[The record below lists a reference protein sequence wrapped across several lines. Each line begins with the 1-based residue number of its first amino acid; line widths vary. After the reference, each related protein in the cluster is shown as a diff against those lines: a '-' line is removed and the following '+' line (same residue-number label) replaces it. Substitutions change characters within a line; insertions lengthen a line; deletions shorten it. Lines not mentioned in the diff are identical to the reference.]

1 MNANLM
7 EKDIQ
12 RKAINAKR
20 VAFQNE
26 GNERDAHKE
35 TKRVETTGALLNAY
49 IIFYYFLSL
58 NGGQAKSQEIWPLR
72 VFFTTLMILLF
83 RRCQQSLS
91 RVSSQNNGN
100 SDSRN

>member
-12 RKAINAKR
+12 SKEINAKR

-35 TKRVETTGALLNAY
+35 TKRVETTGTLLNA
-49 IIFYYFLSL
+49 
-58 NGGQAKSQEIWPLR
+58 
-72 VFFTTLMILLF
+72 
-83 RRCQQSLS
+83 
-91 RVSSQNNGN
+91 
-100 SDSRN
+100 